1 MMSWSRNDCCSLL
14 LRINHHLTIP
24 QHSVCSA
31 LMILTFFSSKVKN
44 CSVGIVDD
52 RINEPVEFFYV
63 WLTQP
68 KGSNKTNA
76 AVGNQVK
83 VKVTII
89 NPEDG
94 TFSLVWILTGDIFPD
109 FFSTMWMNILY
120 SDLSCGEFRTCEY
133 QFVIYLSIAKYNFS
147 S

>member
-1 MMSWSRNDCCSLL
+1 M
-14 LRINHHLTIP
+14 TIP
-24 QHSVCSA
+24 QQSVCSA
-31 LMILTFFSSKVKN
+31 FDESIGIFPHLILMIQTFFSSKVKN

-52 RINEPVEFFYV
+52 RVNEPVEFFYV

-68 KGSNKTNA
+68 KGSNKTKA

-94 TFSLVWILTGDIFPD
+94 MYDAL
-109 FFSTMWMNILY
+109 
-120 SDLSCGEFRTCEY
+120 
-133 QFVIYLSIAKYNFS
+133 
-147 S
+147 